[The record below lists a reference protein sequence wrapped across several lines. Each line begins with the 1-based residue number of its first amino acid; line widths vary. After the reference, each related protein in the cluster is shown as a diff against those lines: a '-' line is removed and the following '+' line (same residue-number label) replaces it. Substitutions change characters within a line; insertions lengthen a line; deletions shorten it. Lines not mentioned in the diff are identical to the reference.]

1 MMFVF
6 WWGLTFPSVLKK
18 KDMDTI
24 IFKDGKPLALKSPK
38 WKDLH
43 SYHCLSDEER
53 RQLIRKDLFEYKL
66 QEEQDEIYFNNLK
79 KRVNGLRD

>member
-1 MMFVF
+1 V
-6 WWGLTFPSVLKK
+6 GAYVPISLKK
-18 KDMDTI
+18 NNMDTI

-38 WKDLH
+38 CEDLH
-43 SYHCLSDEER
+43 SYHGLSDEER

>member
-6 WWGLTFPSVLKK
+6 WWGLTSPPVLKK

-24 IFKDGKPLALKSPK
+24 IFKDGKPLSIKSPK
-38 WKDLH
+38 WEDLH
-43 SYHCLSDEER
+43 SYHSLSDEER

-66 QEEQDEIYFNNLK
+66 QEEQDDIYFNNLK
-79 KRVNGLRD
+79 KRLNGIRE